1 MDAAYFT
8 ALAADHDLGR
18 TRGIDATL
26 QMFGL
31 DAILLPTDGPCNL
44 SRAFLTT
51 GIKFRPIGFTSG
63 PAAIAGYPIV
73 TGIIASIASHTLS
86 ID

>member
-1 MDAAYFT
+1 MDAAYFA

-31 DAILLPTDGPCNL
+31 DAILLPTDGARSPFRFSERNL
-44 SRAFLTT
+44 
-51 GIKFRPIGFTSG
+51 PDE
-63 PAAIAGYPIV
+63 Y
-73 TGIIASIASHTLS
+73 
-86 ID
+86 